1 MRDLHTNSIS
11 HGCVDVQTVL
21 VEKVDGL
28 FRGRLDFYPISN
40 PDCNKAH
47 DMQSFEDLVIKM
59 KITKKDHMLT
69 LAELSEEP
77 LNHE

>member
-1 MRDLHTNSIS
+1 MIHILRDVLEGLRDLHTNSIS

-40 PDCNKAH
+40 PVKLCCLTKHYGDCNANILK
-47 DMQSFEDLVIKM
+47 
-59 KITKKDHMLT
+59 
-69 LAELSEEP
+69 
-77 LNHE
+77 